1 MAVHHRPRKS
11 QQCHLSCPAT
21 PSEVPCSTQLSQDR
35 PRAKAVVELQGCRSR
50 RSWGAAT
57 KKRVD
62 LGSLCDIE
70 HETAPPFVAAPQQ
83 RAFPKIRCDVTDRKA
98 SPDAPDLFFGILFWS
113 SRPEHNQKPTTD
125 TANRHCSLIPTR
137 RKIAVFP
144 QGGQFTAPLARGRSQ
159 PGSPRTNKKPLSPE
173 GQSDL

>member
-1 MAVHHRPRKS
+1 MSVMRKGR
-11 QQCHLSCPAT
+11 AT
-21 PSEVPCSTQLSQDR
+21 AIAGCARDR

-57 KKRVD
+57 EKRVD
-62 LGSLCDIE
+62 LGSLCHIE

-83 RAFPKIRCDVTDRKA
+83 RAFPKIRCGVIDRKA

-113 SRPEHNQKPTTD
+113 SRPEHNQKPKTD

-137 RKIAVFP
+137 RKSPFFP
-144 QGGQFTAPLARGRSQ
+144 QGGQSTAPLARGRSRARRN
-159 PGSPRTNKKPLSPE
+159 GRSCYRRCSRSSYRAAGRATR
-173 GQSDL
+173 G